1 MLIKHISCI
10 LFRVLFLII
19 SLVSLSPA
27 PTPSGLIVSTAWY
40 LLPLPPHCIYSL
52 VSSAP
57 TPSLYMY
64 LQLGLPVP
72 WPPPPHLP
80 AACSRFGVWGQTS
93 PPYPPCSGVIQILP
107 TRLADRQYLCK
118 IDLLLNKEIYGI
130 DRNKFCILTSE
141 LCHNNLLQS
150 IQEKS
155 ISLS

>member
-27 PTPSGLIVSTAWY
+27 PTPSGLIISTAWY

-52 VSSAP
+52 VSPFPAH
-57 TPSLYMY
+57 
-64 LQLGLPVP
+64 
-72 WPPPPHLP
+72 PPPHLP

>member
-27 PTPSGLIVSTAWY
+27 PTPSGLIVSTVWY
-40 LLPLPPHCIYSL
+40 LLPLPPHYIYSL
-52 VSSAP
+52 VSPAP
-57 TPSLYMY
+57 TPSLY

-72 WPPPPHLP
+72 CPPPPHLP
-80 AACSRFGVWGQTS
+80 AACSRSGVWGQTS

>member
-40 LLPLPPHCIYSL
+40 LLPLPPHCTCIYSL
-52 VSSAP
+52 VSPSPAHP
-57 TPSLYMY
+57 TP
-64 LQLGLPVP
+64 
-72 WPPPPHLP
+72 HLL